1 MRKKRNRGINVKLS
15 TILYIISA
23 VCIITS
29 LALIFPDISI
39 SGFQDIFVN
48 ILFMFII
55 NMKAFAI
62 LLIGLTCVIT
72 GLILSGYNK

>member
-1 MRKKRNRGINVKLS
+1 MRKKKNRGIKIKPS
-15 TILYIISA
+15 TVLYIVGAI
-23 VCIITS
+23 CIVIS
-29 LALIFPDISI
+29 LALIFPDIAI

-48 ILFMFII
+48 MLFMFII

-62 LLIGLTCVIT
+62 LLIGLSCIIA